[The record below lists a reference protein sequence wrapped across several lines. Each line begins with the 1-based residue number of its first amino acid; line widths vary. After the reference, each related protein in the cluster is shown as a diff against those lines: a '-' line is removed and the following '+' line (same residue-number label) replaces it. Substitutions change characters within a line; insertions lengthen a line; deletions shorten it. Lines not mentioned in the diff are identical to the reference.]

1 MLLCYSNR
9 WNAITPGTAEENRY
23 ALPLIRVLSEHIKSV
38 IPIGNRGMQ
47 LNSLPKQQ
55 QRFSPI
61 RFIILPLSSTEL
73 SGSELNN
80 EMHTSHLSSASR
92 SLAQRSQAVQYLIL
106 LNRCNLEAYIYCS
119 QHHVAV
125 QGWEGWK
132 SLRQVTLALSLSKVI
147 CLKKQSEFF
156 YFYFFSFQEKSWD
169 SQELMGA
176 QNFWESPYL
185 VWGRT
190 INLTLDFPTSL
201 WAFTG
206 KST

>member
-23 ALPLIRVLSEHIKSV
+23 ALPLIRVLSEHIKSI

-47 LNSLPKQQ
+47 LNSLLKQQ

-61 RFIILPLSSTEL
+61 RFIILPLSSPEL

-92 SLAQRSQAVQYLIL
+92 SLAERSRAVQYLIL
-106 LNRCNLEAYIYCS
+106 LNRCNLEAYMYCS
-119 QHHVAV
+119 QHHTAV
-125 QGWEGWK
+125 QDREGWK
-132 SLRQVTLALSLSKVI
+132 SIRQITLALSLSKLI
-147 CLKKQSEFF
+147 CLKKQSDFF
-156 YFYFFSFQEKSWD
+156 FFFSFQEKSWD
-169 SQELMGA
+169 SQEPTGA
-176 QNFWESPYL
+176 QNFWKSPYL

-201 WAFTG
+201 WALTG